1 VEVAFME
8 GCIGENFVALRFL
21 SRLFHQQTLLKII
34 VIAKHY

>member
-8 GCIGENFVALRFL
+8 GCIGENFVVLSFL
-21 SRLFHQQTLLKII
+21 SRLFHLPTLLKIT